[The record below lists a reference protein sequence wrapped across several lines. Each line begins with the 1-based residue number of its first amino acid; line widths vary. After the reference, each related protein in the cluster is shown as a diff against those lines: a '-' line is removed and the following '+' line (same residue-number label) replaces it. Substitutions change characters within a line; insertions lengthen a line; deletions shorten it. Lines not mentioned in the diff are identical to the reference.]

1 MPDNEPNLTPLQR
14 ERRKR
19 ILDTVRD
26 QLSKNGY
33 DGINMRDLAAAAKVS
48 PTTLYNLYENK
59 DALILSALQDQLARI
74 GRSVATSPAHGL
86 DWMLESNQAV
96 ARQLVETPQWAAAIT
111 RLLVQ
116 AKPEDPITR
125 TLMVDGAGALAES
138 LQAMIAARELSAE
151 TDIGSLQNSITG
163 AGWAAII
170 MWTKDIITLQDLPRE
185 YLRVR
190 MYPLLATAT
199 PKLRRRLAHEFVVIA
214 DNPLG
219 RSKRKTG

>member
-1 MPDNEPNLTPLQR
+1 LPENQPSLTPLQR

-19 ILDTVRD
+19 ILDTTRD

-74 GRSVATSPAHGL
+74 GRSVANKPADGL

-96 ARQLVETPQWAAAIT
+96 AQQIVETPQWAAAIT
-111 RLLVQ
+111 RLLVK
-116 AKPEDPITR
+116 AKPEDPITK
-125 TLMVDGAGALAES
+125 TLMVDGGGALGES
-138 LQAMIAARELSAE
+138 LLAMITARELS
-151 TDIGSLQNSITG
+151 TDTAIDSLQNSITG

-170 MWTKDIITLQDLPRE
+170 MWTKDIIPLQDLPRE

-190 MYPLLATAT
+190 LYPLLANAT
-199 PKLRRRLAHEFVVIA
+199 PKLRRRLADEFTSIA
-214 DNPLG
+214 DDPLD
-219 RSKRKTG
+219 RSTSKSA